1 MMKTKYVWPVVSNK
15 EIDIVNKVLKSNKL
29 NYWTGSKCQEFE
41 NKFAKYFGLKHT
53 ISLANGSVA
62 LDIAIKCLGLKKN
75 SEIIVTPRSYISS
88 VTSVLNQNLKPVFA
102 DIDLNSQNIES
113 ENIEKKITKNTK
125 AILLVHLG
133 GMPCDISKI
142 VNLAKKYNLKIIEDC
157 SQAHGAKI
165 KNKYVGSFGDLA
177 VWSLCNDKILN
188 TLGEG
193 GMVATK
199 NFDYFKK
206 LWGYKDC
213 GKNYTKLLNKKKQ
226 FKFRWVHDFEGT
238 NLRMTEIQAA
248 VGIYQLTKLS
258 EWVRKRNL
266 NAYRINNLC
275 KNFKSITIQNV
286 PKGFYHSYYRNYI
299 FLNFK
304 FIKRKWT
311 REMILKHLNQVGIE
325 CDVGSCPEIY
335 KEKYLKSK
343 KLNFPKKLKNANFL
357 GRNSISFKVH
367 PDIYKNNFFTKL
379 KKLNSF
385 FKNITIN

>member
-1 MMKTKYVWPVVSNK
+1 MVAKYQWPIVSK
-15 EIDIVNKVLKSNKL
+15 SEINIVNKVLKSNKL
-29 NYWTGSKCQEFE
+29 NYWTGHKCLEFE
-41 NKFAKYFGLKHT
+41 NKFSEYFGLKHA

-62 LDIAIKCLGLKKN
+62 LDIAIKCLELKKD

-88 VTSVLNQNLKPVFA
+88 VTSVLNNNLKPVFA
-102 DIDLNSQNIES
+102 DIDLNSQNIEA
-113 ENIEKKITKNTK
+113 ENIKKKITNKTK

-133 GMPCDISKI
+133 GMPCNIDKIIS
-142 VNLAKKYNLKIIEDC
+142 LAKKYKLKIIEDC

-193 GMVATK
+193 GIIATN
-199 NFDYFKK
+199 NFNYFKK

-213 GKNYTKLLNKKKQ
+213 GKNYTKLLDKKKQ

-248 VGIYQLTKLS
+248 VGIYQLKKLK

-266 NAYRINNLC
+266 NASRINNIC

-286 PKGFYHSYYRNYI
+286 PKFFYHSYYRNYI

-304 FIKRKWT
+304 FIKKRWT
-311 REMILKHLNQVGIE
+311 REVILKHLNKMGIE

-335 KEKYLKSK
+335 REKYLRSK
-343 KLNFPKKLKNANFL
+343 KLNFPKKLKNANFI
-357 GRNSISFKVH
+357 GNNSISFKVH
-367 PDIYKNNFFTKL
+367 PDIYKNHFFMKL
-379 KKLNSF
+379 KKLKSF